1 MANDVTPAAR
11 DVVEGSEVLEAVLW
25 AETSALRQMCALL
38 EAERHLLAEFRM
50 DDYPALLDEKETH
63 LQRVSALARR
73 RAELLGQLMGPALGY
88 GGDRFTRLLSA
99 LPVDAAMALD
109 EARAAAV
116 AQAVALS
123 QENAALA
130 ALVGRLVEIA
140 GVEGLLIQSLLG
152 QEQYDPSGHVTAVE
166 VARTGFDLHV

>member
-1 MANDVTPAAR
+1 MTTAAR
-11 DVVEGSEVLEAVLW
+11 DVVEGSGTLQAVLW
-25 AETSALRQMCALL
+25 AETSALRQLCALL
-38 EAERHLLAEFRM
+38 EAERGLLAAFRM
-50 DDYPALLDEKETH
+50 DEYPALLEEKEAH

-73 RAELLGQLMGPALGY
+73 RSELLAQFMGPALGH
-88 GGDRFTRLLSA
+88 GEDRFARLLSA
-99 LPVDAAMALD
+99 LPVDAGMALD

-140 GVEGLLIQSLLG
+140 GVEGLLIQSVLG
-152 QEQYDPSGHVTAVE
+152 QEQYDAGGRMAATE
-166 VARTGFDLHV
+166 VAGTGFDLHA